1 MRQRLSGNR
10 RTGGTLW
17 EVGYVLAML
26 GGILTIVLSLASLL
40 HYPINLPLQVP
51 LTGYFGIGVISLIL
65 GVVAVLGS
73 KRVNQLIWG
82 VILLAVGFLVGGVGG
97 LLAMLGGVAGLLSR
111 YL

>member
-1 MRQRLSGNR
+1 
-10 RTGGTLW
+10 
-17 EVGYVLAML
+17 ML

-40 HYPINLPLQVP
+40 HCPINLPFQVP

-111 YL
+111 YI

>member
-1 MRQRLSGNR
+1 
-10 RTGGTLW
+10 LW

-40 HYPINLPLQVP
+40 HYPINLPFQVP

>member
-1 MRQRLSGNR
+1 
-10 RTGGTLW
+10 
-17 EVGYVLAML
+17 ML

>member
-1 MRQRLSGNR
+1 M
-10 RTGGTLW
+10 W

-40 HYPINLPLQVP
+40 HYPINLPFQVP